1 MRRIGSKVAIG
12 PHQGLP
18 EAYVILCDNI
28 ITVPTVSL
36 DSEPVGQ
43 LDEFSRAQLD
53 SALRYALDIIY

>member
-1 MRRIGSKVAIG
+1 MRGIRSEVAIG
-12 PHQGLP
+12 PDRGLP
-18 EAYVILCDNI
+18 EAYVIACDNI
-28 ITVPTVSL
+28 ITVPTVNV